1 MTELSIK
8 TRAERFMDTL
18 QHGQVLDLSV
28 VSATDDSVTMRLPY
42 QPQVIGDPDS
52 GTLHGGSLT
61 TLVDTASGT
70 AVFAILPGFELCP
83 TLDLRLDYMQGARS
97 GYDLLAVARVIRIA
111 SQVVFTE
118 CRVYECEH
126 AAEYSSSSEPDGNLI
141 AKCSA
146 TFMRIGADMTPA
158 DFRARIESGD
168 NA

>member
-8 TRAERFMDTL
+8 TRAERFLATL
-18 QHGQVLDLSV
+18 QHAQVLGLTVVAATPDSV
-28 VSATDDSVTMRLPY
+28 VMRLPY

-70 AVFAILPGFELCP
+70 AVFSVLPGFELCP

-97 GYDLLAVARVIRIA
+97 GCDLLAVARVVRVA

-126 AAEYSSSSEPDGNLI
+126 TAEYSSASEPDGNLI

-146 TFMRIGADMTPA
+146 TFMRIGAEMTPA
-158 DFRARIESGD
+158 DFRARIELGEQ
-168 NA
+168 A